1 MPTTNGDGFGWRV
14 RWARDQ
20 ARLTQDVL
28 AGQAGID
35 RTWLARIE
43 AGREPRM
50 ADALAL
56 YDALV
61 SVPAC
66 RNLSLRWL
74 LAGHGERLGAGRVD
88 PDVKRREFNR
98 RLAAMLP
105 ATLSLSLPMALPM
118 ALDLERLTAHTL
130 LDPALVEGC
139 EALTDAHAGLRL
151 ILPPGELL
159 PMVEAHLLSL
169 HRRLA
174 ESLGPPRLRWRL
186 LSVTGLTS
194 VLAAWTC
201 YRLDRRRDARAYLDR
216 AELLARE
223 VDDREVLTLVLML
236 RADLAS
242 AIPTGGLEG
251 SAAVATRLLD
261 EALSLAAGP
270 ARAPLLLRRAEEC
283 AFTGRERECRADID
297 EAERAA
303 AASGRSLGLNE
314 PAPVEPYLG
323 NCLQML
329 GRTAEAIEVIEPL
342 VNTGVLLQQ
351 PIRPIMLATCH
362 AQLGNLDAALGLLD
376 QALDLIEEHGLTER
390 ARRIAGVRRRHLAR
404 WDEEPAIQRLD
415 ERLSAVP

>member
-1 MPTTNGDGFGWRV
+1 MPITNGKGLGWRV
-14 RWARDQ
+14 RWARDR

-28 AGQAGID
+28 AGRAGID

-66 RNLSLRWL
+66 RDLSLRWL
-74 LAGHGERLGAGRVD
+74 LAGHGERLAAGRVD
-88 PDVKRREFNR
+88 PDVKRREFSR
-98 RLAAMLP
+98 RLAAILP
-105 ATLSLSLPMALPM
+105 ATLSLPM
-118 ALDLERLTAHTL
+118 ALDLERLSAHAV

-151 ILPPGELL
+151 TLPPGELL

-174 ESLGPPRLRWRL
+174 ESAGPPGLRSRL

-194 VLAAWTC
+194 ALAAWTC

-216 AELLARE
+216 ADLLARE
-223 VDDREVLTLVLML
+223 VDDCDVLILVLLL

-242 AIPTGGLEG
+242 AVPTGGLEG
-251 SAAVATRLLD
+251 SPAVATRLLD
-261 EALSLAAGP
+261 EALALAIGP
-270 ARAPLLLRRAEEC
+270 AQAPLLLRRAEER
-283 AFTGRERECRADID
+283 AFTGMERESRADID
-297 EAERAA
+297 GAERAA
-303 AASGRSLGLNE
+303 ASSGRPLGLNE
-314 PAPVEPYLG
+314 PAPIEPYLG

-329 GRTAEAIEVIEPL
+329 GRPAEAIEALSL
-342 VNTGVLLQQ
+342 VSTDLPIQQ
-351 PIRPIMLATCH
+351 AVRPIMLAACE
-362 AQLGNLDAALGLLD
+362 AQLGNLDGAVDLLNR
-376 QALDLIEEHGLTER
+376 ALDVIEQHGLTER
-390 ARRIAGVRRRHLAR
+390 ARRIAGVRRRHLTR
-404 WDEEPAIQRLD
+404 WEGELGVQRLD
-415 ERLSAVP
+415 ERLSTVL